1 MRIICMVKKSL
12 REAKPFIP
20 KKKKTLKISNH
31 NIFQDDHEGN
41 TVYWRKVQYP
51 GFR

>member
-1 MRIICMVKKSL
+1 MIKKSL
-12 REAKPFIP
+12 REAEPFIP
-20 KKKKTLKISNH
+20 KILKISNH

-41 TVYWRKVQYP
+41 TVCWRKVQYS